1 MFFFPSPPSPPPFFS
16 FLFLSL
22 PFSFFLSLITL
33 PPLFP
38 QISRFCGVFLS
49 CVFEYQVFPPLFSFF
64 PFPSFPFLSF
74 PFLSFPFLS
83 FFLILISS
91 YFPKQADNLWFFF
104 EVSLL
109 LSFPHHFTPTP
120 QGCVTFPNLPF
131 LALDQSTP
139 ECFISTFSYSLF
151 CFFCFFFSLF
161 SLFFLSFFSSFL
173 FFPSFSFYSFS
184 CSFSNS
190 LPLLSPSP
198 PCVTPWGIFQVP
210 ITPSP

>member
-1 MFFFPSPPSPPPFFS
+1 MSQLFSLCSVVDIPSFF
-16 FLFLSL
+16 FLFLSF
-22 PFSFFLSLITL
+22 PFLS
-33 PPLFP
+33 FP
-38 QISRFCGVFLS
+38 FLS
-49 CVFEYQVFPPLFSFF
+49 F
-64 PFPSFPFLSF
+64 PFLSFPFLSFPFLSFPFLSFPFLSFPFLSF

-131 LALDQSTP
+131 LALDQSSP

-151 CFFCFFFSLF
+151 CFFCFFFFVLPYLNEVF
-161 SLFFLSFFSSFL
+161 PNFFLSFFFQFFL
-173 FFPSFSFYSFS
+173 PLSCLPSTYPILIPLCSLPFP
-184 CSFSNS
+184 
-190 LPLLSPSP
+190 LPLLPPSP
-198 PCVTPWGIFQVP
+198 FLRLLLFYWFE
-210 ITPSP
+210 